1 MLTFVGTKVSP
12 TRIAEM
18 YLGDIVNNNKA
29 TVEFVLEGPTLGYL
43 SDTHIAYDVVLEN
56 SYNEMDEYYAWA
68 FMDAFNLVVGDG
80 ISKDKA
86 RGTLT
91 IEYVKDNIEV
101 TYAESTYED

>member
-1 MLTFVGTKVSP
+1 
-12 TRIAEM
+12 M
-18 YLGDIVNNNKA
+18 YLGDIVNNNKT

-101 TYAESTYED
+101 TYEESTYED